1 MVGNTVRVTRPSRS
15 SPRKVSVSIR
25 CEMPPIIRFNSLK
38 RCGPPISIMITN
50 TLHLSPTR
58 ASTEATARQL
68 PSACGLGDR
77 AGTLVCSSVTEV
89 LQSKKCAFLRGFR
102 TVTHIAPVTN
112 LYQRVTSTMKLLHID
127 SSVLGPHS
135 VSRQV
140 SAAIVE
146 RLREANPGLEVSYR
160 DLTLTPLAHLSGP
173 HLAAG
178 QGAAPEAGLQADIV
192 AGQTALEEFQ
202 AAEIIVL
209 GAPMYNFTIPSQ
221 LKAWIDRIL
230 VAGKTFKYSAQGVEG
245 LAAGKRVIVAISRGG
260 FYGPGTPAA
269 VGEHLETYLR
279 WVFGFIGISN
289 PEFISADGIQV
300 GPEHREKAVAGALKA
315 AGDLNAA

>member
-1 MVGNTVRVTRPSRS
+1 
-15 SPRKVSVSIR
+15 
-25 CEMPPIIRFNSLK
+25 
-38 RCGPPISIMITN
+38 
-50 TLHLSPTR
+50 
-58 ASTEATARQL
+58 
-68 PSACGLGDR
+68 
-77 AGTLVCSSVTEV
+77 
-89 LQSKKCAFLRGFR
+89 
-102 TVTHIAPVTN
+102 
-112 LYQRVTSTMKLLHID
+112 MKLLHID

-146 RLREANPGLEVSYR
+146 RLRKANPGLEVSYR

-192 AGQTALEEFQ
+192 AGRTALEEFQ
-202 AAEIIVL
+202 AADVIVL

-230 VAGKTFKYSAQGVEG
+230 VAGKTFKYGAQGAEG
-245 LAAGKRVIVAISRGG
+245 LAGNKRVIIAISRGG
-260 FYGPGTPAA
+260 FYSAGTPAA

-279 WVFGFIGISN
+279 WVFGFIGVTN
-289 PEFISADGIQV
+289 PEFISADGIQI
-300 GPEHREKAVAGALKA
+300 GPEHREKALAGALQA
-315 AGDLNAA
+315 ATNLHAA

>member
-1 MVGNTVRVTRPSRS
+1 
-15 SPRKVSVSIR
+15 
-25 CEMPPIIRFNSLK
+25 
-38 RCGPPISIMITN
+38 
-50 TLHLSPTR
+50 
-58 ASTEATARQL
+58 
-68 PSACGLGDR
+68 
-77 AGTLVCSSVTEV
+77 
-89 LQSKKCAFLRGFR
+89 
-102 TVTHIAPVTN
+102 
-112 LYQRVTSTMKLLHID
+112 MKLLHLD

-146 RLREANPGLEVSYR
+146 RLRQSTPGLDVNYR
-160 DLTLTPLAHLSGP
+160 DLTLTPLAHLTGS
-173 HLAAG
+173 HLTAG
-178 QGAAPEAGLQADIV
+178 QGAADASLREDIA
-192 AGQTALEEFQ
+192 AGQAVLEEFL
-202 AAEIIVL
+202 AADLIVL

-230 VAGKTFKYSAQGVEG
+230 VAGKTFRYGAQGVEG
-245 LAAGKRVIVAISRGG
+245 LAGGKRVIVAISRGG
-260 FYGPGTPAA
+260 FYGAGTPAA

-279 WVFGFIGISN
+279 WVFGFIGIKN